1 MSDSSG
7 PATQAQFEELHR
19 LVVELL
25 IQRLSRP
32 RCGIEQIAV
41 ARAFI
46 RDNQAALVIDPA
58 ILKKLQRLHKAL
70 PEAIERGLRENPSA
84 GMISEAHAFLK
95 QQGLIDAP
103 SAADKPATGPDLKA
117 PAAQDLPF
125 H

>member
-1 MSDSSG
+1 MSNNSG

-46 RDNQAALVIDPA
+46 RDNQAALVLDPA
-58 ILKKLQRLHKAL
+58 TIKKLQRIYRLL
-70 PEAIERGLRENPSA
+70 PEAVERGLRENPSA
-84 GMISEAHAFLK
+84 GMIAEALALLK
-95 QQGLIDAP
+95 QQGLLDVP
-103 SAADKPATGPDLKA
+103 GAADKPATGPALKA
-117 PAAQDLPF
+117 PGAQDLPF